1 MWNERA
7 SQKKPLHPTNRNW
20 NGMNNRCGSPCHHP
34 TELHDAFIWALED
47 PGRNGMVG
55 ATAGGI
61 ANMEMAQD
69 AAQPLRDWAG
79 IVRRKAY
86 AEHLNVRRDFPTADF
101 IGPRKVVFNI
111 CGNRYRL
118 VVDIRYDLGRV
129 YIRHLV
135 THQEYH
141 RLIKRRLL

>member
-1 MWNERA
+1 
-7 SQKKPLHPTNRNW
+7 
-20 NGMNNRCGSPCHHP
+20 
-34 TELHDAFIWALED
+34 
-47 PGRNGMVG
+47 MVG

-69 AAQPLRDWAG
+69 AAQPLRDWAR
-79 IVRRKAY
+79 IVRRNAY

-111 CGNRYRL
+111 CGNRYHL

-141 RLIKRRLL
+141 RLIKRRPL